1 MSRPWQHSSKPEEPR
16 FYAVGL
22 PVAITVHED
31 GTVEFDVD
39 LSEAAESIW
48 DDADAEDRYEVGE
61 MTEDEAAINAACD
74 TPEKRNFNFR
84 LPQEAS

>member
-1 MSRPWQHSSKPEEPR
+1 MSAERH
-16 FYAVGL
+16 YAVGL

-31 GTVEFDVD
+31 GRVEFDVD

-48 DDADAEDRYEVGE
+48 DDMDADERYEVGQI
-61 MTEDEAAINAACD
+61 TADEAAINAACD

-84 LPQEAS
+84 LSPQEAS